1 MMATSI
7 SSASSSFLI
16 LQPLKPPKHSRLSKA
31 KTLTS
36 TIKAT
41 SSQPKPNNANA
52 RKPTPRNRR
61 RSSYG
66 SSRRSALKKTFAQEQ
81 VTFTAPV
88 SSDPHVG
95 IIGGGMAGLACALSL
110 DKRGVK
116 STVFDTVCHLS
127 CFLAFFFCTFV
138 FFIGELEVGGQFNY
152 LFNMVRLC
160 LYLRV
165 YACIMVM

>member
-1 MMATSI
+1 MLENPLQETAEDRRMA
-7 SSASSSFLI
+7 
-16 LQPLKPPKHSRLSKA
+16 
-31 KTLTS
+31 
-36 TIKAT
+36 
-41 SSQPKPNNANA
+41 A
-52 RKPTPRNRR
+52 RE
-61 RSSYG
+61 G
-66 SSRRSALKKTFAQEQ
+66 QLDKKTFAQEQ

-88 SSDPHVG
+88 SSDPRVG

-127 CFLAFFFCTFV
+127 GFLAFFFFFSV
-138 FFIGELEVGGQFNY
+138 FLCFNY